1 MKETPPFV
9 PRGTR
14 FHVVIRKGSAE
25 LKTVPSSLAQVSPL
39 QLANAPVEK
48 CYTVFVLKNPKNF
61 IPKLNLN
68 CTNPKTKK
76 ISHPMT
82 IHI

>member
-48 CYTVFVLKNPKNF
+48 FCTVFELVTSTNV
-61 IPKLNLN
+61 IPKLN
-68 CTNPKTKK
+68 
-76 ISHPMT
+76 
-82 IHI
+82 